1 MHQLESADSVL
12 KDYKGVEKEETI
24 GEKILEAVSSEEWK
38 SPKEIFEL
46 ISYYDSESVH
56 RQTFSRHLQA
66 LESLGKL
73 ETRGKRSSIEY
84 RRADKP
90 VQETREDYS
99 SPLSEGIPD
108 FMERRIEEEVEK
120 RVREEVSKL
129 EDLLEQKVKMDL
141 DYGDKNLSSNK
152 KKSSGES
159 KRTLESKSVAD
170 MIIPILKEADEGLSG
185 SEVSDEWNKRY
196 EHQRSRRSIRRYL
209 NRLADRGLV
218 NKEGSK
224 NSTQYS
230 YTG

>member
-1 MHQLESADSVL
+1 MHQLESADSIL
-12 KDYKGVEKEETI
+12 SDYKGIEKEETI
-24 GEKILEAVSSEEWK
+24 DEQILDIVSHEEWM
-38 SPKEIFEL
+38 SPSDIHEEL
-46 ISYYDSESVH
+46 TYRITDPVII
-56 RQTFSRHLQA
+56 QTVSKHLQA
-66 LESLGKL
+66 LKSLGYL
-73 ETRGKRSSIEY
+73 EARGSTSARRY
-84 RRADKP
+84 RKADKP
-90 VQETREDYS
+90 IQETREDYR

-120 RVREEVSKL
+120 RVKEEVSKL
-129 EDLLEQKVKMDL
+129 EQMLEQKVKMDL
-141 DYGDKNLSSNK
+141 DYGDRNLGSNK
-152 KKSSGES
+152 KKSSGGS

-218 NKEGSK
+218 EKTGSK
-224 NSTQYS
+224 NSTQYI